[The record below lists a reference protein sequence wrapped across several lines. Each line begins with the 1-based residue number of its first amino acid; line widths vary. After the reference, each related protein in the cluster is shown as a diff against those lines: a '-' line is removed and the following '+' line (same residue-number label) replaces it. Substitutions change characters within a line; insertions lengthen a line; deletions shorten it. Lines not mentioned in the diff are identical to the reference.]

1 MPVMD
6 QSDTAM
12 YAALRID
19 ELCERLASDRAP
31 GAGSAAA
38 VGGALAA
45 SLVVKAA
52 KRSAGSWAE
61 SAGVVAQA
69 RLHATRCLELA
80 ARGAD
85 AFDEALTALAAG
97 ADVERP
103 LERATDVLLELCD
116 LAADVAV
123 LAARTA
129 EQGDGTFRADAA
141 SAAVLA
147 EGVARA
153 AEALVRANLTVT
165 ASDTRLAR
173 ARSLTEAAGDAR
185 RRALEAGP

>member
-1 MPVMD
+1 MSE
-6 QSDTAM
+6 QSDTAA
-12 YAALRID
+12 YAALRLD

-38 VGGALAA
+38 VTGALAA

-61 SAGVVAQA
+61 AAGVVAQA
-69 RLHATRCLELA
+69 RLHATRCIELA
-80 ARGAD
+80 ARGAE
-85 AFDEALTALAAG
+85 AFDEALSALAAAAG
-97 ADVERP
+97 VERP

-116 LAADVAV
+116 VAADVAV
-123 LAARTA
+123 LAAQTA
-129 EQGDGTFRADAA
+129 EQGEGTFRADAA

-165 ASDTRLAR
+165 PSDARLAR
-173 ARSLTEAAGDAR
+173 ARSLTEVAADAR
-185 RRALEAGP
+185 RRALDAGP